1 MVVLED
7 GIDRSLCPSQQLL
20 QSVDG
25 LIEKPKIVE
34 VDVQDGRQVAPPL
47 CVRQG
52 RSQVRDSGQKNRV
65 ALMVVIALEHEL
77 VPVVGRRA
85 VF

>member
-25 LIEKPKIVE
+25 LIEEPKIVE
-34 VDVQDGRQVAPPL
+34 VDVQDG
-47 CVRQG
+47 
-52 RSQVRDSGQKNRV
+52 
-65 ALMVVIALEHEL
+65 
-77 VPVVGRRA
+77 
-85 VF
+85 